1 MKMTT
6 DNYIQIPNV
15 TFGFGTEYKL
25 NSDELK
31 VFAYLQFAKQVG
43 TMVVRT
49 NIEIIIEDLNWETT
63 SASRDKKKVAMA
75 LSNLSE
81 KGYITITF
89 KEGAKNDVKKD
100 NFTVTINDVMKS
112 VEVKSEVDWKQKP
125 FTFKGYTEIKASEYN
140 LAEKNDYHLTVMAY
154 YNWRNNAQFEYAI
167 CDKEWCEVLE
177 LGMTRTRE
185 IINDCTFLT
194 KVSGKRYQDETGK
207 WKQETNQYVKSMS
220 VKTNLKET
228 ETTNKNLSFLERER
242 EKVTDEN
249 VLLNEDIFKQIF
261 DKQTKFDWDGYKAWK
276 ETICDHVKQAG
287 QKKIDAMLKSSK
299 EGAKY
304 VVEKLEKEYQE
315 RLKSKERAHRMM
327 EIHMN
332 EFEGHEE
339 FQPSYKPK
347 KIEEN
352 NFFDDM

>member
-15 TFGFGTEYKL
+15 AFGFGTEYKL
-25 NSDELK
+25 NDDELK

-63 SASRDKKKVAMA
+63 SASRDKKKVAKA

-89 KEGAKNDVKKD
+89 KDGAKNDVKKE

-140 LAEKNDYHLTVMAY
+140 LAEKNDYHLMVMAY

-194 KVSGKRYQDETGK
+194 KVSGKKYQDENGQ
-207 WKQETNQYVKSMS
+207 WKQETNQYVKSTS
-220 VKTNLKET
+220 VKPDLKEIET
-228 ETTNKNLSFLERER
+228 ENKNLTILEKER

-249 VLLNEDIFKQIF
+249 VLLDDDVFKQIF
-261 DKQTKFDWDGYKAWK
+261 DKNTFIKFKGYKAWK
-276 ETICDHVKQAG
+276 ETTCDHVKKAG
-287 QKKIDAMLKSSK
+287 QKKFEILEKAGQSWV
-299 EGAKY
+299 G
-304 VVEKLEKEYQE
+304 EKLENEYQE
-315 RLKSKERAHRMM
+315 NLRSKEIINRMI
-327 EIHMN
+327 ETQMN
-332 EFEGHEE
+332 DFRGYEE

>member
-1 MKMTT
+1 MLKMTT

-15 TFGFGTEYKL
+15 AFGFGTEYKL
-25 NSDELK
+25 NNDELK
-31 VFAYLQFAKQVG
+31 VFAYLQFMKNVG
-43 TMVVRT
+43 TMNIRT
-49 NIEIIIEDLNWETT
+49 HVTIIVEDLGWTT
-63 SASRDKKKVAMA
+63 SNASRDNVKAGKA
-75 LSNLSE
+75 LEGLRD
-81 KGYITITF
+81 KGYITLSF
-89 KEGAKNDVKKD
+89 NGDVKK
-100 NFTVTINDVMKS
+100 NALAIEINDEMKKATAEGK
-112 VEVKSEVDWKQKP
+112 VNWKQNP
-125 FTFKGYTEIKASEYN
+125 FKFKGFTPIKSSEYN
-140 LAEKNDYHLTVMAY
+140 LAGEDDYHLTVMAY
-154 YNWRNNAQFEYAI
+154 HNWRNNAQFEYAI

-185 IINDCTFLT
+185 IINDCIFLT

-220 VKTNLKET
+220 VKTNLKEI
-228 ETTNKNLSFLERER
+228 ETKNKNLSFLERER

-249 VLLNEDIFKQIF
+249 VLLNEGIFKQIF
-261 DKQTKFDWDGYKAWK
+261 DKQTKFYWDGYKAWK

-339 FQPSYKPK
+339 WTSPYKQK
-347 KIEEN
+347 EIKEES
-352 NFFDDM
+352 FFDDM

>member
-15 TFGFGTEYKL
+15 AFGFGTEYKL

-31 VFAYLQFAKQVG
+31 VLAYLQFAKQVG

-63 SASRDKKKVAMA
+63 KASRDKSKVAMA

-100 NFTVTINDVMKS
+100 NFTVTINDEMKS
-112 VEVKSEVDWKQKP
+112 VEAKSEVDWKQKP

-154 YNWRNNAQFEYAI
+154 HNWRNNAQFEYAI

-177 LGMTRTRE
+177 LGNTRTRK
-185 IINDCTFLT
+185 IIDDCTFLT
-194 KVSGKRYQDETGK
+194 KVSGKRYQDETGQ
-207 WKQETNQYVKSMS
+207 WKQETNQYVKSTS
-220 VKTNLKET
+220 VKVDLKEKET
-228 ETTNKNLSFLERER
+228 ENKKLSFLEREK
-242 EKVTDEN
+242 EKVTD
-249 VLLNEDIFKQIF
+249 LLVKYDDVIFGQIF
-261 DKQTKFDWDGYKAWK
+261 DKTKRFEFEGYKAWK
-276 ETICDHVKQAG
+276 ETTCDYVKKAGEKKFEILEKAG
-287 QKKIDAMLKSSK
+287 QSWIR
-299 EGAKY
+299 
-304 VVEKLEKEYQE
+304 EKLESQYQE
-315 RLKSKERAHRMM
+315 HLENQQRTHRMM

-332 EFEGHEE
+332 DFEGYEE

>member
-1 MKMTT
+1 MLKMTT

-15 TFGFGTEYKL
+15 AFGFGTEYKL
-25 NSDELK
+25 NDDELK

-140 LAEKNDYHLTVMAY
+140 LAEKNDYHLMVMAY

-194 KVSGKRYQDETGK
+194 KVSGKKYQDENGQ
-207 WKQETNQYVKSMS
+207 WKQETNQYVKSTS
-220 VKTNLKET
+220 VKPDLKGIET
-228 ETTNKNLSFLERER
+228 ENKNLTILEKER

-249 VLLNEDIFKQIF
+249 VLLDDDVFKQIF
-261 DKQTKFDWDGYKAWK
+261 DKNTFIKFKGYKAWK
-276 ETICDHVKQAG
+276 ETTCDHVKKAG
-287 QKKIDAMLKSSK
+287 QKKFEILEKAGQSWV
-299 EGAKY
+299 G
-304 VVEKLEKEYQE
+304 EKLESQYQE
-315 RLKSKERAHRMM
+315 HLENQQRTHRMM

-332 EFEGHEE
+332 EFKGHEE
-339 FQPSYKPK
+339 WTSSYKPK
-347 KIEEN
+347 EIKEE

>member
-1 MKMTT
+1 MTT
-6 DNYIQIPNV
+6 DSYIQIPNV
-15 TFGFGTEYKL
+15 AFGFGTEYKL
-25 NSDELK
+25 NDDELK

-63 SASRDKKKVAMA
+63 SASRDKKKVAKA

-89 KEGAKNDVKKD
+89 KDGAKNDVKKE
-100 NFTVTINDVMKS
+100 NFMVTINDVMKS

-140 LAEKNDYHLTVMAY
+140 LAEKNDYHLIVMAY
-154 YNWRNNAQFEYAI
+154 HNWRNNAQFEYAI

-185 IINDCTFLT
+185 IINDCAFLT
-194 KVSGKRYQDETGK
+194 KVSGKRYQDETGQ

-220 VKTNLKET
+220 IKTNLKET
-228 ETTNKNLSFLERER
+228 ETTNKNLTVLEKEH

-261 DKQTKFDWDGYKAWK
+261 DKQTFIKFKGYKAWK
-276 ETICDHVKQAG
+276 ETTCDHVKKAG
-287 QKKIDAMLKSSK
+287 QKKFEILEKAGQSW
-299 EGAKY
+299 
-304 VVEKLEKEYQE
+304 VREKLEKEYQE
-315 RLKSKERAHRMM
+315 GLRNKEIIDRMM

-332 EFEGHEE
+332 DFEGYEE